1 MSARLCYE
9 TPPKRTL
16 GDDLESFALLLL
28 WLAGGYAANDMSPL
42 ERWQFLRRFDSWDGD
57 AKAGMF
63 GSGSTI
69 ANRLKLSSN
78 GLTYLLEDL
87 LDGYRYRYTK
97 LTEREQKIPGKLAAH
112 EHHQARLENHEWL
125 MGLLSEALK
134 DEEWKESSD
143 PSRKEQEVAPLNQ
156 RETWRKRKSACSEY
170 ELTNASKRLRLAEH
184 NGTEEDEEED
194 VDTED
199 DEDNGEE
206 DDEDNGEEDNE
217 DDGEEEDEEDGDEQN
232 DDDGDDE
239 EV

>member
-42 ERWQFLRRFDSWDGD
+42 ERRQFLRRFDSWDGD

-134 DEEWKESSD
+134 NGEWKKKDD
-143 PSRKEQEVAPLNQ
+143 PSKVQEVARLFQ
-156 RETWRKRKSACSEY
+156 REGGTKRKSACEEY
-170 ELTNASKRLRLAEH
+170 ELTNAGKRLRLAEY
-184 NGTEEDEEED
+184 NGTEEDDEED

-199 DEDNGEE
+199 Y
-206 DDEDNGEEDNE
+206 E
-217 DDGEEEDEEDGDEQN
+217 DDGEGEGEEDGDEQN
-232 DDDGDDE
+232 DDDGDDD